1 MKKLLKL
8 SLALAVIVSL
18 SSVALATPVDFTPN
32 LSGSSVIVTSYNSD
46 GSLRLEGAV
55 TANLA
60 LSGSPFTLQDNET
73 QVLDFFTL
81 GASPCISNGNEPYR
95 ISATLA
101 FLEPPIAGQATGGG
115 SFYTVLG
122 TLRSGTLHWDDGTL
136 PYYFTLADGNVVRID
151 FEDDMHI
158 GQGSL
163 PGMSE
168 DPWMVHAYVT
178 NLGGAASA
186 VPEPLTIM
194 LLGLGLVGLAGAG
207 RKLQK

>member
-8 SLALAVIVSL
+8 SLVLAVIISL
-18 SSVALATPVDFTPN
+18 ASVALATPVDFTPN
-32 LSGSSVIVTSYNSD
+32 VRGSSVVVTNY
-46 GSLRLEGAV
+46 GSPLGGNV

-81 GASPCISNGNEPYR
+81 SLGGTTLYDTYR

-151 FEDDMHI
+151 FENGVQI
-158 GQGSL
+158 GLSGRT
-163 PGMSE
+163 
-168 DPWMVHAYVT
+168 MVHAYVT
-178 NLGGAASA
+178 NLGSAASA

>member
-8 SLALAVIVSL
+8 SLVLAVIISL
-18 SSVALATPVDFTPN
+18 ASVALATPVDFTPN
-32 LSGSSVIVTSYNSD
+32 VRGSSVVVTNY
-46 GSLRLEGAV
+46 GSPLGGNV

-178 NLGGAASA
+178 NLGSAASA

-194 LLGLGLVGLAGAG
+194 LLGLGLVGLAGVG
-207 RKLQK
+207 RKFQK